1 MRRDRIWI
9 VEGVRSMMNRREFAS
24 GVAGL
29 AGGAMLSM
37 NQAAA
42 QTGEPLK
49 FMTPFGFIQDFL
61 PLMNMVSG
69 GHLAKQG
76 FAPTLIGG
84 QGTATAIQQLL
95 GGQVSFVYVSA
106 LDELLAVAKQNAA
119 LLSVATL
126 CQGSTFQLVSLKDKP
141 VKSAADMRGKTI
153 GIVSVGGATEI
164 LLNIAL
170 LKAGIKP
177 EDVKREVTGNSP
189 GALQLVRQG
198 RVDCFFCA
206 IGVAVALKRMNEP
219 VEVVSTDAFA
229 PMPSQIFLTTKEIA
243 AAKPEMVTRFLKALN
258 ASANEIMSGDKRALF
273 ERAAKDFEI
282 VGIKDLDGAVSLM
295 DAMIKEL
302 WLSEGKENLLRNV
315 PRLWKDADAGLRAA
329 SMAAVPNV
337 DDLYSN
343 SFIDLALK
351 G

>member
-1 MRRDRIWI
+1 ML
-9 VEGVRSMMNRREFAS
+9 NRRTFVA
-24 GVAGL
+24 GAAGL
-29 AGGAMLSM
+29 AGARGLVAAPALA
-37 NQAAA
+37 QAA
-42 QTGEPLK
+42 EPLS
-49 FMTPFGFIQDFL
+49 FMTPFGFIPDFL

-76 FAPTLIGG
+76 FRPTLVGG

-106 LDELLAVAKQNAA
+106 LDEILAVAKQGAS

-141 VKSAADMRGKTI
+141 IRSAEDMRGKTI

-206 IGVAVALKRMNEP
+206 IGVVVALRRANEP
-219 VEVVSTDAFA
+219 IEVVSTDKFA
-229 PMPSQIFLTTKEIA
+229 SMPSQIFLTTKEIA
-243 AAKPEMVTRFLKALN
+243 TGKPELVTRFLKALKS
-258 ASANEIMSGDKRALF
+258 SADDIMTGDVRQLF
-273 ERAAKDFEI
+273 ERSAKDFEI
-282 VGIKDLDGAVSLM
+282 VNIKDMDGAVALM

-315 PRLWKDADAGLRAA
+315 PRLWKDADTGLRAA
-329 SMAAVPNV
+329 NLAAVPNI
-337 DDLYSN
+337 DALYSN
-343 SFIDLALK
+343 EFIDRALK

>member
-1 MRRDRIWI
+1 
-9 VEGVRSMMNRREFAS
+9 
-24 GVAGL
+24 L
-29 AGGAMLSM
+29 A
-37 NQAAA
+37 
-42 QTGEPLK
+42 
-49 FMTPFGFIQDFL
+49 FMTPFGFIPDFL

-69 GHLAKQG
+69 GHLAKQN

-106 LDELLAVAKQNAA
+106 LDEMLAVAKQNAP
-119 LLSVATL
+119 LLSIATL

-141 VKSAADMRGKTI
+141 IRAAEDMRGKTI

-170 LKAGIKP
+170 LKAGIRP

-206 IGVAVALKRMNEP
+206 IGVALALNRANEP
-219 VEVVSTDAFA
+219 VEVVSTDKFA

-243 AAKPEMVTRFLKALN
+243 TMKPETVARFVRALKA
-258 ASANEIMSGDKRALF
+258 SADEIMTADKRMLF

-282 VGIKDLDGAVSLM
+282 VGIKDMDGVVALM
-295 DAMIKEL
+295 DEMIKQL

-329 SMAAVPNV
+329 YLAAVRV
-337 DDLYSN
+337 IDALYSYVFIVRA
-343 SFIDLALK
+343 SFW
-351 G
+351 

>member
-1 MRRDRIWI
+1 MI
-9 VEGVRSMMNRREFAS
+9 NRRSFNR
-24 GVAGL
+24 GVVA
-29 AGGAMLSM
+29 AGAMGLSSAKA
-37 NQAAA
+37 QAP
-42 QTGEPLK
+42 EPLA
-49 FMTPFGFIQDFL
+49 FMTPFGFIPDFL

-69 GHLAKQG
+69 GHLAKQN

-106 LDELLAVAKQNAA
+106 LDEMLAVAKQNAS

-141 VKSAADMRGKTI
+141 IRTAEDMRGKTV

-170 LKAGIKP
+170 LKAGMKP

-189 GALQLVRQG
+189 GVLQMVRQG

-206 IGVAVALKRMNEP
+206 IGVVVALRRANEP
-219 VEVVSTDAFA
+219 VEVVSTDKFA
-229 PMPSQIFLTTKEIA
+229 PMPSQIFLTTKELA
-243 AAKPEMVTRFLKALN
+243 GKKPETVTRFLKALK
-258 ASANEIMSGDKRALF
+258 ASADEVRTGDKRALF
-273 ERAAKDFEI
+273 DRAAKDYEI
-282 VGIKDLDGAVSLM
+282 PGIKDLDGLVALM
-295 DAMIKEL
+295 DAMVKEL
-302 WLSEGKENLLRNV
+302 WLSEGEDNLLRNV
-315 PRLWKDADAGLRAA
+315 PRLWKDADTGLRAA
-329 SMAAVPNV
+329 NLAAIPDVAT
-337 DDLYSN
+337 LYSN
-343 SFIDLALK
+343 EFIDRAMK

>member
-1 MRRDRIWI
+1 MIDRRNF
-9 VEGVRSMMNRREFAS
+9 VTGA
-24 GVAGL
+24 AGL
-29 AGGAMLSM
+29 AGICGLGVPTALA
-37 NQAAA
+37 QAA
-42 QTGEPLK
+42 EPLS
-49 FMTPFGFIQDFL
+49 FMTPFGFIPDFL

-76 FAPTLIGG
+76 FSPTLIGG

-106 LDELLAVAKQNAA
+106 LDEILATAKQGAS

-141 VKSAADMRGKTI
+141 IRTADDMRGKII

-170 LKAGIKP
+170 LKAGIRP

-189 GALQLVRQG
+189 GALQLIRQG

-206 IGVAVALKRMNEP
+206 IGVAIALKRANEP
-219 VEVVSTDAFA
+219 IEVISTDKFA
-229 PMPSQIFLTTKEIA
+229 PMPSQIFLTTREIA
-243 AAKPEMVTRFLKALN
+243 KEKPEMVTRFLKALK
-258 ASANEIMSGDKRALF
+258 ASAEDIVTGDVRKLF
-273 ERAAKDFEI
+273 ERSAKDFEI
-282 VGIKDLDGAVSLM
+282 VNIKDMDAAVALM

-315 PRLWKDADAGLRAA
+315 PRLWKEADTGLRAA
-329 SMAAVPNV
+329 NLAAVP
-337 DDLYSN
+337 DIDALYSN
-343 SFIDLALK
+343 EFIDRATK